1 MKKLFVCLAAVSCV
15 LTGAAN
21 AFGGSASESGI
32 PTSPLKIY
40 SFGVAGGGLYALN
53 EDFKDTCGQAFG
65 KVVLM
70 NSFDFTENFA
80 LFADINW
87 YAGNSLLNFGIDL
100 GGDYYLSSQR
110 VKPFIG
116 AGIGAHYFD
125 RNEAKDDFGAA
136 FGVSA
141 TAHVGIA
148 LELTKTV
155 DVRVRV
161 PYHIVVDKTK
171 DMGIGVDVG
180 VLFFSNL
187 RNVKSID
194 Y

>member
-1 MKKLFVCLAAVSCV
+1 MKKAFVCLTAVCV
-15 LTGAAN
+15 LTGTAL
-21 AFGGSASESGI
+21 GGNVSESGI

-53 EDFKDTCGQAFG
+53 DEFIDSCGQAFG

-125 RNEAKDDFGAA
+125 RNSAKDDFGAA

-141 TAHVGIA
+141 TAHIGIA
-148 LELTKTV
+148 LELTNTV
-155 DVRVRV
+155 DVRFRV
-161 PYHIVVDKTK
+161 PYHYVVDKTK

-187 RNVKSID
+187 RNIKSMD